1 MKKVEDI
8 ELNKVD
14 GGFSGWALAG
24 IGILVTFV
32 AGIVDGIARP
42 KKCHS

>member
-1 MKKVEDI
+1 MKRIDDI
-8 ELNKVD
+8 ELNTIS

-24 IGILVTFV
+24 IGLLITFV
-32 AGIVDGIARP
+32 AGVVDGIARP